1 MKDRLFR
8 GYGPL
13 IGFTALFLAVV
24 LLVPS
29 KVPESGV
36 PEAGEATGVTDMLGE
51 AAGEDEPVLDAEGN
65 LIDPETG
72 EIIDPA
78 GDEPLGATGDDP
90 TGTTD
95 GSGQGQGPGG
105 GQGAGPGAGG
115 PGGGQQ
121 AGPGNGQG
129 SNKGPA
135 QVKGCGAA
143 QVPGDPYS
151 PPCIDFTGNNG
162 GATSR
167 GVTADK
173 IVVTV
178 RIDGFD
184 SGLVDAVTKSLG
196 AAGKIPSETRDKVDR
211 TLRGLVDYFNKRFQF
226 YNRDIELMIYDGKGD
241 PLSEIIGQ
249 GQEGAKAD
257 ALKVAKEHKAFA
269 DVSSVTAPYAASLA
283 AEGVINIGA
292 PYVPREWLAQRRPY
306 SWTPLTDCSTVVESA
321 ASYYAVKMAKKP
333 AKNAGGA
340 LKDQPRRLAVIAPD
354 NAEYQGCVNAGINL
368 LNKMGGGRDL
378 VARHKYQISTNPGSA
393 VNAILPKLR
402 NDGIT
407 TVMCGCDPVF
417 LNFLTTAMNGQGYF
431 PEMTIAG
438 VALVDTDLVGQLMH
452 QKVWANAFGI
462 SYAGPTQREGTSIAY
477 RAYKSVRPDEPSIM
491 VDIIYAQLYMLA
503 IGIQMA
509 GPNLTPASFEK
520 GMFDYPRRSGAY
532 GTWGFGPNDYSTS
545 DDAREIF
552 WNPQAPSPMNAAAGA
567 YQDPNGG
574 RRFPIGKWPGG
585 QPRAVGR

>member
-13 IGFTALFLAVV
+13 IGFTAMFLAVV
-24 LLVPS
+24 VLVPS
-29 KVPESGV
+29 KVPDSANV
-36 PEAGEATGVTDMLGE
+36 QAGGATGVSDLLGDDMG
-51 AAGEDEPVLDAEGN
+51 GDGYVLDEEGN

-78 GDEPLGATGDDP
+78 GTDPAGADVNDP
-90 TGTTD
+90 
-95 GSGQGQGPGG
+95 SGASATSGNGPGG
-105 GQGAGPGAGG
+105 GPGGGTGRPGAGQAGPGAGQAANQG
-115 PGGGQQ
+115 PTKV
-121 AGPGNGQG
+121 A
-129 SNKGPA
+129 
-135 QVKGCGAA
+135 GCGAA
-143 QVPGDPYS
+143 QVPGDPYA
-151 PPCIDFTGNNG
+151 PPCIQFSGSNG

-167 GVTADK
+167 GVSGDK
-173 IVVTV
+173 IVLTV

-196 AAGKIPSETRDKVDR
+196 AAGKIPSESRDQVDR
-211 TLRGLVDYFNKRFQF
+211 TIRGLVDYFNRRFQF
-226 YNRDIELMIYDGKGD
+226 YGRQLELVIYDGKGD

-257 ALKVAKEHKAFA
+257 ALKVAKEYKAFA
-269 DVSSVTAPYAASLA
+269 DVSAVTAPYAASLA

-292 PYVPREWLAQRRPY
+292 PYVPRDWLAQRRPY

-333 AKNAGGA
+333 AKNATGE
-340 LKDQPRRLAVIAPD
+340 LKDRPRRLAVIAPD
-354 NAEYQGCVNAGINL
+354 NAEYQGCVNAGVDL
-368 LNKMGGGRDL
+368 LNKMGGGGDL
-378 VARHKYQISTNPGSA
+378 AARHKYQISTNPGSA
-393 VNAILPKLR
+393 VNSILPKLR

-431 PEMTIAG
+431 PEMVVAG
-438 VALVDTDLVGQLMH
+438 VALIDTDLVGQLMH
-452 QKVWANAFGI
+452 QSVWANAFGI
-462 SYAGPTQREGTSIAY
+462 SYAGPTQRQGTSIAY

-491 VDIIYAQLYMLA
+491 VDVIYNQLYMLA
-503 IGIQMA
+503 VGIQMA
-509 GPNLTPASFEK
+509 GPTLTPASFEK
-520 GMFDYPRRSGAY
+520 GMFDYPRRSGPY

-552 WNPQAPSPMNAAAGA
+552 WNPQAPSPLNNSAGA

-574 RRFPIGKWPGG
+574 SRFPIGKWPGAE
-585 QPRAVGR
+585 PRAVGR

>member
-29 KVPESGV
+29 KVPDSGV
-36 PEAGEATGVTDMLGE
+36 PDAGEATGVTDLLGE
-51 AAGEDEPVLDAEGN
+51 AGDDEYAVDGEGN
-65 LIDPETG
+65 PIDPETG
-72 EIIDPA
+72 EPIGAAD
-78 GDEPLGATGDDP
+78 DPLGAGDDP
-90 TGTTD
+90 S
-95 GSGQGQGPGG
+95 GSGEAGGPGGAAGPAGVGPGG
-105 GQGAGPGAGG
+105 GQSAGPGGA
-115 PGGGQQ
+115 
-121 AGPGNGQG
+121 QG
-129 SNKGPA
+129 ANKGPA
-135 QVKGCGAA
+135 KVAGCGAA

-151 PPCIDFTGNNG
+151 PPCIQFSGNNG

-167 GVTADK
+167 GVSADK

-196 AAGKIPSETRDKVDR
+196 AAGKIPTETREKVDR
-211 TLRGLVDYFNKRFQF
+211 TLRGLVEYFNKRFQF
-226 YNRDIELMIYDGKGD
+226 YNRNIELVIYDGKGD

-269 DVSSVTAPYAASLA
+269 DVSAVTVPYAAGLS

-292 PYVPREWLAQRRPY
+292 PYVPRNWLAQRRPY

-333 AKNAGGA
+333 AKNASGA
-340 LKDQPRRLAVIAPD
+340 LKDKPRRLAVIAPD
-354 NAEYQGCVNAGINL
+354 NAEYQACVDAGIGL
-368 LNKMGGGRDL
+368 LNKMGGGGDL
-378 VARHKYQISTNPGSA
+378 VARHKYQISTNPGAA
-393 VNAILPKLR
+393 VNSILPKLR
-402 NDGIT
+402 NDNIT
-407 TVMCGCDPVF
+407 TLMCGCDPVF
-417 LNFLTTAMNGQGYF
+417 LNFLTTAMNSQNF
-431 PEMTIAG
+431 LPEMTIAG

-452 QKVWANAFGI
+452 QRVWANAFGI
-462 SYAGPTQREGTSIAY
+462 SYAGATQRQGTSIAY
-477 RAYKSVRPDEPSIM
+477 RAYKSIRPDEPSIM
-491 VDIIYAQLYMLA
+491 VDIIYSQLYMLA

-520 GMFDYPRRSGAY
+520 GMFDYPRKSGPY

-552 WNPQAPSPMNAAAGA
+552 WNPQAPSPMNNAAGA

>member
-29 KVPESGV
+29 KVPDSNAQA
-36 PEAGEATGVTDMLGE
+36 AGEATGVSDLLGKN
-51 AAGEDEPVLDAEGN
+51 AGDDSGYVLDDEGN
-65 LIDPETG
+65 LVDPETG
-72 EIIDPA
+72 EIIEA
-78 GDEPLGATGDDP
+78 AVDDP
-90 TGTTD
+90 V
-95 GSGQGQGPGG
+95 
-105 GQGAGPGAGG
+105 GAGG
-115 PGGGQQ
+115 DADLGSAGGTSGG
-121 AGPGNGQG
+121 AGASSGGAGAGGRAGGNAGAG
-129 SNKGPA
+129 NAGAATNKGPTRIA
-135 QVKGCGAA
+135 GCGAA

-151 PPCIDFTGNNG
+151 PPCIQFAGSNG

-167 GVTADK
+167 GVTGDK
-173 IVVTV
+173 ITLAV

-196 AAGKIPSETRDKVDR
+196 AAGKIPSESRDKVDR
-211 TLRGLVDYFNKRFQF
+211 TIRGLVDYFNKRFQF
-226 YNRDIELMIYDGKGD
+226 YGRQLNLVIYDGKGD

-257 ALKVAKEHKAFA
+257 ALKVAKEYKAFA
-269 DVSSVTAPYAASLA
+269 DISAVTAPYAANLA
-283 AEGVINIGA
+283 SAGVINIGA
-292 PYVPREWLAQRRPY
+292 PYVPREWLASRRPY

-321 ASYYAVKMAKKP
+321 ASYYAIKMAKQP
-333 AKNAGGA
+333 AKNAAGA
-340 LKDQPRRLAVIAPD
+340 LKDKPRRLAVIAPD
-354 NAEYQGCVNAGINL
+354 NAEYQSCVNAGVNL
-368 LNKMGGGRDL
+368 LNKMGAGGD
-378 VARHKYQISTNPGSA
+378 VAARHKYTISTNPGSW
-393 VNAILPKLR
+393 VNSILPKLR

-417 LNFLTTAMNGQGYF
+417 LNFLTTAMNGQKYY
-431 PEMTIAG
+431 PEMVVAG
-438 VALVDTDLVGQLMH
+438 VALVDTDLVGQLM
-452 QKVWANAFGI
+452 QQNVWANAFGI
-462 SYAGPTQREGTSIAY
+462 SYAGPTQPINASIAY
-477 RAYKSVRPDEPSIM
+477 KAYKSVRPDEPSIM
-491 VDIIYAQLYMLA
+491 ADIIYNQLYMLA

-520 GMFDYPRRSGAY
+520 GMFDYPRRSGPY

-545 DDAREIF
+545 DDAREVF
-552 WNPQAPSPMNAAAGA
+552 WNPQAGSRQNNSPGA

-574 RRFPIGKWPGG
+574 KRFPIGKWPGG

>member
-1 MKDRLFR
+1 MRDRLFR

-29 KVPESGV
+29 KVPEGGGSA
-36 PEAGEATGVTDMLGE
+36 AGEATGVSDLLGDEAGADGYVTDE
-51 AAGEDEPVLDAEGN
+51 EGN

-72 EIIDPA
+72 EVIDPA
-78 GDEPLGATGDDP
+78 GADPAGAGADDP
-90 TGTTD
+90 AGAGGGA
-95 GSGQGQGPGG
+95 GSGGGGAGAAGAAAGGQGPGG
-105 GQGAGPGAGG
+105 
-115 PGGGQQ
+115 PGGGG
-121 AGPGNGQG
+121 AA
-129 SNKGPA
+129 NKGPTKVA
-135 QVKGCGAA
+135 GCGAA
-143 QVPGDPYS
+143 QVPGDPYA
-151 PPCIDFTGNNG
+151 PPCIQFSGSNG
-162 GATSR
+162 GATTR
-167 GVTADK
+167 GVSADK

-196 AAGKIPSETRDKVDR
+196 AAGKIPSESRQTVER
-211 TLRGLVDYFNKRFQF
+211 TIRGLVDYFNKRFQF
-226 YNRDIELMIYDGKGD
+226 YGRQLELIIYDGKGD

-257 ALKVAKEHKAFA
+257 ALKVAKEYKAFA
-269 DVSSVTAPYAASLA
+269 DISAVTSPYAASLA
-283 AEGVINIGA
+283 SEGVINIGA
-292 PYVPREWLAQRRPY
+292 PYVPRSWLAQRRPY

-321 ASYYAVKMAKKP
+321 ASYYAVKMARKP
-333 AKNAGGA
+333 AKNASGD
-340 LKDQPRRLAVIAPD
+340 LKDKPRRLAVIAPD

-368 LNKMGGGRDL
+368 LNKMGGGGDL
-378 VARHKYQISTNPGSA
+378 KARHKYQISTNPGTA
-393 VNAILPKLR
+393 VNNILPKLR

-431 PEMTIAG
+431 PEMVVAG
-438 VALVDTDLVGQLMH
+438 VALVDTDLVGQLMQ
-452 QKVWANAFGI
+452 QKVWTNAFGI
-462 SYAGPTQREGTSIAY
+462 SYAGPTQRQGTSFAY

-491 VDIIYAQLYMLA
+491 VDIIYSQLYMLA

-509 GPNLTPASFEK
+509 GPNLTPPSFEK
-520 GMFDYPRRSGAY
+520 GMFDYPRRSGPY

-552 WNPQAPSPMNAAAGA
+552 WNPQAPSPQNNQAGA